1 MAKIQPLVEFVNSFD
16 APENLKRILDFLK
29 DDLTDRM
36 HASLKALVEEN
47 LETLER
53 SEKKFK
59 KLEKHAHKI

>member
-1 MAKIQPLVEFVNSFD
+1 MQPIVDFVNSFD
-16 APENLKRILDFLK
+16 APENLTRILDFLK

-53 SEKKFK
+53 NKKKFK
-59 KLEKHAHKI
+59 KLEGRTKTK